1 MPGTEQF
8 TIGAEVSCSD
18 GACGKLSRVVVD
30 PVAQAVTHL
39 IVEPRRGHELARL
52 VPVGL
57 ASSAGGEIRL
67 NCTSAEFD
75 VLDPAEETQFIAAY
89 EDVPNY
95 RPTDTVFW
103 PHYGYRGARGSL
115 ATSDTIPPG
124 EVEVKRGEPV
134 HASDGHIGQVDGLV
148 IDPDSHRVT
157 HVVLQEGHLWGRKD
171 VAIPVSTVTRVS
183 DHIEVSLSKQ
193 QVQDLP
199 PIDIDRPAPSRPG
212 SETGG

>member
-30 PVAQAVTHL
+30 PVARVVTHL
-39 IVEPRRGHELARL
+39 IVEPRRGHEPARL
-52 VPVGL
+52 VPVSLVG
-57 ASSAGGEIRL
+57 SAVGEIRL

-75 VLDPAEETQFIAAY
+75 VLDPAEVTRFIAGY

-95 RPTDTVFW
+95 RPTDVVAW
-103 PHYGYRGARGSL
+103 PYFGYRGARGSL
-115 ATSDTIPPG
+115 ETSDTIPVG
-124 EVEVKRGEPV
+124 EVEVQRGEHV
-134 HASDGHIGQVDGLV
+134 HASDGHIGQVEGLV

-171 VAIPVSTVTRVS
+171 VAIPISTVTRVL
-183 DHIEVSLSKQ
+183 DHVEVSLSKQ
-193 QVQDLP
+193 QIQELP
-199 PIDIDRPAPSRPG
+199 PVDIDRPQS
-212 SETGG
+212 

>member
-30 PVAQAVTHL
+30 PVARAVTHL
-39 IVEPRRGHELARL
+39 IVEPRRGREADRL

-57 ASSAGGEIRL
+57 VGSAAGEIQL
-67 NCTSAEFD
+67 NCTTAEFD
-75 VLDPAEETQFIAAY
+75 VLDPAEETRFITDVD
-89 EDVPNY
+89 DVPNY
-95 RPTDTVFW
+95 RPTDVVFW
-103 PHYGYRGARGSL
+103 PHYGYRGARGGL

-124 EVEVKRGEPV
+124 EVEVHRGEHV
-134 HASDGHIGQVDGLV
+134 NASDGHIGQVDGLV

-157 HVVLQEGHLWGRKD
+157 HVVLQEGHLWGRKE
-171 VAIPVSTVTRVS
+171 VAIPISTVTRVE

-199 PIDIDRPAPSRPG
+199 TVDVDRPQG
-212 SETGG
+212 

>member
-8 TIGAEVSCSD
+8 TIGAEVSCTD
-18 GACGKLSRVVVD
+18 GACGKLSRVVFD
-30 PVAQAVTHL
+30 PVARVLTHL
-39 IVEPRRGHELARL
+39 IVEPRRKHEPAQL
-52 VPVGL
+52 VPVSLVG
-57 ASSAGGEIRL
+57 SAAGEIKL

-75 VLDPAEETQFIAAY
+75 VLDPAEETRFIEDY
-89 EDVPNY
+89 DDVPNY
-95 RPTDTVFW
+95 RTTDVVFW
-103 PHYGYRGARGSL
+103 PHYGYRGARGGL

-124 EVEVKRGEPV
+124 EVEVKRGEHV

-171 VAIPVSTVTRVS
+171 VAIPVSTVTRVE

-199 PIDIDRPAPSRPG
+199 AVDIDRPQR
-212 SETGG
+212 

>member
-1 MPGTEQF
+1 MAGTEQF
-8 TIGAEVSCSD
+8 IIGAEVSCTD
-18 GACGKLSRVVVD
+18 GACGRLSRVVVD

-39 IVEPRRGHELARL
+39 IVESRRGHELPRL
-52 VPVGL
+52 VPVSL
-57 ASSAGGEIRL
+57 ADSTAGEIRL

-75 VLDPAEETQFIAAY
+75 VLDPAEETQFIAAD

-115 ATSDTIPPG
+115 ETSDTIPPG
-124 EVEVKRGEPV
+124 EVEIKRGEDV
-134 HASDGHIGQVDGLV
+134 QASDGHIGKVDGLV

-157 HVVLQEGHLWGRKD
+157 HVVLQEGHLWGRKE
-171 VAIPVSTVTRVS
+171 VAIPVSSVTRVE

-199 PIDIDRPAPSRPG
+199 AIDIDRPQR
-212 SETGG
+212 

>member
-8 TIGAEVSCSD
+8 TIGAEVSCTD

-30 PVAQAVTHL
+30 PVAQALTHL
-39 IVEPRRGHELARL
+39 IVEPRRGHEPPRL

-57 ASSAGGEIRL
+57 ASSAAGEIRL
-67 NCTSAEFD
+67 DCTSAEFD

-115 ATSDTIPPG
+115 ETSDTIPPG
-124 EVEVKRGEPV
+124 EVEIKRGEDV
-134 HASDGHIGQVDGLV
+134 QASDGHIGKVDGLV

-157 HVVLQEGHLWGRKD
+157 HVVLQEGHLWGRKE
-171 VAIPVSTVTRVS
+171 VAIPVTAVTRVE

-193 QVQDLP
+193 QVRDLP
-199 PIDIDRPAPSRPG
+199 AIDIDRPQR
-212 SETGG
+212 